1 MQSLYN
7 ESPALRSDNQFENDT
22 QSTHSGVSVTNLPF
36 DSFQEEY
43 GPHELHGVVH
53 YLNRVPEDYLVYKQ
67 NYMCFVDASNNDT
80 VYIEIKHDYDEQ
92 KIKTLLRSLGPKW
105 IQKFPSDFEK
115 FRSVASSGVN
125 RAAESMRSSGSRLIQ
140 QLFEKLREFKNI
152 SIDPHLWKQLTRLID
167 IIYMTYTFFQNK
179 CLTDFT
185 MWAIYW
191 VNNLIDK
198 QYLPS
203 AFVSSFNKK
212 LQKSINIVCSEKTKF
227 KSEAKTF
234 GFTDD
239 ILEIN
244 KNLDTVLDS
253 KLYNSLFDA
262 VSSLVS
268 WNLLPPKL
276 AKMYFKS
283 GCKAERCSLVGLFSS
298 LLDATCKAI
307 EFVRDVFKNGDWKLA
322 LRNDDPVSKFLYDCD
337 EVLSNAKYHYD
348 GDEKDMKVKGEFNLN
363 TRKIMA
369 RCKELIKLSEQFK
382 AAKGDV
388 RSMAAVYAKAI
399 AIKETLYRLEIYI
412 INEGRMAPYAF
423 MLHGL
428 PGVGKSVL
436 SSHIIHLL
444 LKELGYPPEDR
455 FVHSKNLNE
464 QFWSGY
470 NSSQHVALKLSEVG
484 TAANNVVK
492 NSGDENVKELLTIID
507 NILIFANMAD
517 IDSKGTTPIR
527 PEIVAIDCN
536 DPEMNL
542 KFTVNNPAAV
552 RRRILYILVVLKR
565 QFRQSGGEELCK
577 VKVAEHIAKGNSPL
591 DLYEFDVYRMV
602 PRNETDSQRQNWLCS
617 ADIFKLTDFLVADFA
632 EYRRGQEKA
641 KELRSR
647 DPHEYKGKR
656 DFKYPSPTLADF
668 SHKQSSII
676 QSEALFGT
684 HEEFFPDWE
693 STTFMLSFLA
703 ISGFLLF
710 TALSPFYLVA
720 QALPFTGSFKK
731 YCVHKVEYYRTRILL
746 RSISCCESLYLRS
759 LVKRLPDG
767 CKIAS
772 VATTCG
778 VALLAFWAFKSVL
791 NSYKSED
798 FKQTVEGI
806 PIMEIEG
813 RVFAAPPETKKKIN
827 GSNEWTSDNLGP
839 HLERNAKRLNNRE
852 ELIAHSNRNRR
863 FFKVVDQ
870 REGKSQIHQTG
881 WILGVCENYF
891 LINYHYLIGKEKPNF
906 TVSIRKDMSTGVTFF
921 TLGES
926 DMVRIGGD
934 LALCYNPA
942 LHFLD
947 ITHMFAQDHPSL
959 SISGSIDSTDTVIST
974 MYVHESDIIKD
985 LNSVLYQYKFPG
997 HHSGAC
1003 GFPLFGY
1010 YNSQTFIAG
1019 LHCGYH
1025 KGKDVSLA
1033 APILRKSIEGAIKK
1047 IKHDVPLMSVFS
1059 DGPFRLPEGVTFTST
1074 HSYNSETNW
1083 VSCDKLVVHGQL
1095 TPYHSLSP
1103 KSQLIKNPLAPGA
1116 HHELGLPVY
1125 DAEGNFNFD
1134 IPMMKRGKVDGVYC
1148 SPVRNWL
1155 DKVRKP
1161 SYHLDNKRCAMIA
1174 EELVQGLYKDI
1185 SKDVSTLSPVT
1196 QRVAINGYDLNFYIR
1211 SMNLSTSAGVL
1222 FPGGKRKYFTG
1233 EVGNLVPT
1241 PFLQNEVSQIIS
1253 TYLEGYTSNAIL
1265 GAQLKDEPRPRLK
1278 CLTGKTRVFAMSPV
1292 SMTIVQRMFLLP
1304 VYSKLMEPNNPFF
1317 SKIGINMH
1325 SSQVDKMYHELK
1337 NFSPLCIE
1345 GDYGGYDTS
1354 MPFNV
1359 GLMASTIVYR
1369 LCEKLG
1375 YCEDALKIVNG
1386 ILSDN
1391 LHPSVDL
1398 NGDIITIPGFQP
1410 SGKYATAEDN
1420 SLRGLV
1426 LLYYAFRTMVP
1437 SDFGYAYFK
1446 DTVKPA
1452 IYGDDVIVA
1461 VKGVASRYFN
1471 NITYGNFVEKVY
1483 GMEFTPA
1490 DKGSKHTKPFIH
1502 IDQVSFLKRN
1512 FRYSKILS
1520 RYVAPLSLESLAK
1533 TFTWVLPSKEVSI
1546 QEQCVQMCCSF
1557 LREIFFHVDTKEQ
1570 YDKYRS
1576 KCIWLLSCDFIG
1588 EDFPLPLFDDCY
1600 KSSTEDKLILTIPK
1614 VEEAGESIVS
1624 ECRIEFDRE
1633 QIEESE
1639 ELVWSDDN
1647 SLSEESQDN
1656 LFSDPYS
1663 EDPEIIANVHIIRFE
1678 NTRYLYRDD
1687 ELICVVQHDTTF
1699 HVGSPRIKEWYDM
1712 VFGNAVLTI
1721 DNIEVMVSR
1730 AYGDPVGFRQEY
1742 HVSYPTQQ
1750 DN

>member
-1 MQSLYN
+1 MQSLSN
-7 ESPALRSDNQFENDT
+7 ESPALRLNSQDECDAKSTSSDI
-22 QSTHSGVSVTNLPF
+22 SVTNLPF
-36 DSFQEEY
+36 DSFREEY
-43 GPHELHGVVH
+43 GPRELYDVVH
-53 YLNRVPEDYLVYKQ
+53 YLNRVPQDYLVHKQ
-67 NYMCFVDASNNDT
+67 NYMCLTDFNGDT
-80 VYIEIKHDYDEQ
+80 VYIDTSHNYTEDQIKRLLKHLGTSWTQ
-92 KIKTLLRSLGPKW
+92 KY
-105 IQKFPSDFEK
+105 PSDFCK
-115 FRSVASSGVN
+115 FKSLASSGLNV
-125 RAAESMRSSGSRLIQ
+125 AASKVRSSGSRLIE
-140 QLFEKLREFKNI
+140 QLFKVLGEVKDI
-152 SIDPHLWKQLTRLID
+152 SLDPHLWKQLTRLVD
-167 IIYMTYTFFQNK
+167 IIYMTYTFFQNQ
-179 CLTDFT
+179 CLTDYT

-191 VNNLIDK
+191 INSLIDK
-198 QYLPS
+198 QYLPP
-203 AFVSSFNKK
+203 AFVSSFKK
-212 LQKSINIVCSEKTKF
+212 KIYKSINLVCSEKTKF
-227 KSEAKTF
+227 KSEAKFF
-234 GFTDD
+234 GSTDD
-239 ILEIN
+239 ILEVN
-244 KNLDTVLDS
+244 SNLDTILDS
-253 KLYNSLFDA
+253 SLYDSLYNA

-268 WNLLPPKL
+268 WNLLPPKM
-276 AKMYFKS
+276 AKLYFRS
-283 GCKAERCSLVGLFSS
+283 GCRPERCSLVGLFSS
-298 LLDATCKAI
+298 LLDSVCEIIKFTRKA
-307 EFVRDVFKNGDWKLA
+307 FTTGDWKLS
-322 LRNDDPVSKFLYDCD
+322 LRNDDPVSNFLYRCD
-337 EVLSNAKYHYD
+337 QVLSNSKFHYD
-348 GDEKDMKVKGEFNLN
+348 GDEDNMKAKNDFQFN
-363 TRKIMA
+363 TRRLMSE
-369 RCKELIKLSEQFK
+369 CKELIKLADQFK
-382 AAKGDV
+382 STKGDV
-388 RSMAAVYAKAI
+388 REMAVVYMKSI
-399 AIKETLYRLEIYI
+399 AIKETLHRLEVYI
-412 INEGRMAPYAF
+412 INEGRTAPYAF
-423 MLHGL
+423 LLHGL

-464 QFWSGY
+464 KFWSGY
-470 NSSQHVALKLSEVG
+470 NSLQHLALKLSEVG

-492 NSGDENVKELLTIID
+492 NTGDENVKELLTIID
-507 NILIFANMAD
+507 NILIYANMAD
-517 IDSKGTTPIR
+517 LDSKGTTPIR

-536 DPEMNL
+536 NPEMNL
-542 KFTVNNPAAV
+542 EMTVNNPAAV
-552 RRRILYILVVLKR
+552 RRRLLYILVVLKSE
-565 QFRQSGGEELCK
+565 FRESGGEKLCEIK
-577 VKVAEHIAKGNSPL
+577 AAKFVQNGGSPL

-602 PRNETDSQRQNWLCS
+602 PKNERDSQRQNFITRGN
-617 ADIFKLTDFLVADFA
+617 IFQLTDFLAADFSM
-632 EYRRGQEKA
+632 YRTKQEVA
-641 KELRSR
+641 KQLRSV
-647 DPHEYKGKR
+647 DPYEYKGKKQ
-656 DFKYPSPTLADF
+656 FVYPTPTLADF
-668 SHKQSSII
+668 SHKQSAVFK
-676 QSEALFGT
+676 SEAFISS
-684 HEEFFPDWE
+684 HEEFLPNWD
-693 STTFMLSFLA
+693 STTFTLSLFA
-703 ISGFLLF
+703 ITGVLF
-710 TALSPFYLVA
+710 FTILSPFYFVM
-720 QALPFTGSFKK
+720 QRFPCSWSSMS
-731 YCVHKVEYYRTRILL
+731 YISCRIDYYRNRLL
-746 RSISCCESLYLRS
+746 MQAISCCESLYLRS

-772 VATTCG
+772 VAYTCG
-778 VALLAFWAFKSVL
+778 CALTIMLMLRTVVNTF
-791 NSYKSED
+791 KSED
-798 FKQTVEGI
+798 LKQTVDGVD
-806 PIMEIEG
+806 IMEIEG

-1047 IKHDVPLMSVFS
+1047 IKHDVPLMPVFS

-1161 SYHLDNKRCAMIA
+1161 GYHLDNKRCAMIA

-1437 SDFGYAYFK
+1437 GDFGYAYFK

-1471 NITYGNFVEKVY
+1471 NITYGSFVEKVY

-1588 EDFPLPLFDDCY
+1588 ENFPLPLFEDCY

-1624 ECRIEFDRE
+1624 ECRIEFNRE